1 MPNQYRGEINIEL
14 AGKTYN
20 LRPTF
25 QALCEIENEIGKSL
39 ILLLSKLD
47 EQGILIQEQI
57 AIIKIGIKHAENNNL
72 PENLE
77 ELIKQKDI
85 ASLFKIICK
94 FLEAGLCI

>member
-1 MPNQYRGEINIEL
+1 MANQYRGEINIIL
-14 AGKTYN
+14 SGKTYN

-39 ILLLSKLD
+39 VVLLSKLD

-57 AIIKIGIKHAENNNL
+57 SIIKIGLKHAENNNL
-72 PENLE
+72 PTNLE
-77 ELIKQKDI
+77 DLLKQQNV
-85 ASLFKIICK
+85 ASLFRIVCK